1 MKGIN
6 NMKTKKLVTAL
17 CVFAAVMVSA
27 VSAYAEDVYIETDV
41 YQPDEICGYISI
53 KPTTDTDVYVKIY
66 KHTPETVEEGY
77 IVYDS
82 VIDADK
88 VHVDDKYIYKLEY
101 NNFNAET
108 KAYEGSYDIMVGIH
122 KHADSILPEDIVYHK
137 LNLVVEDT
145 NYSGAETFCNINIS
159 LTDENL
165 AKPLC
170 VEGGKKYDKTYDMTF
185 SYLTLLPGD
194 VTGDGKVN
202 VRDASAIASKLALG
216 KTSEL
221 SAAADFN
228 ADGKVNVRDAAAIA
242 LMLATKSNEPTEDST
257 ETTEPSVTTA
267 LTTAAT
273 DPTETTQTSSSANPS
288 ATTVSSDIT
297 GIMTLV
303 SKTTTA
309 TTTLSEVS
317 SDSISAETTLSD
329 TTTETTVSTDITTA
343 VTE

>member
-1 MKGIN
+1 
-6 NMKTKKLVTAL
+6 MKTKKLVTAL
-17 CVFAAVMVSA
+17 CVSATVMISA
-27 VSAYAEDVYIETDV
+27 VAAYAEDVYIETDV

-53 KPTTDTDVYVKIY
+53 KPSTDADVYVKIY

-82 VIDADK
+82 VISADK
-88 VHVDDKYIYKLEY
+88 VHVDDKYVYKLEY

-108 KAYEGSYDIMVGIH
+108 KAYEGSYDIMVGVH
-122 KHADSILPEDIVYHK
+122 KHADSILPEDIVYNK

-145 NYSGAETFCNINIS
+145 NYSGVETFCNINIS

-170 VEGGKKYDKTYDMTF
+170 VEGGEKYNKTYDMTF

-228 ADGKVNVRDAAAIA
+228 SDGKVNVRDAAAIA
-242 LMLATKSNEPTEDST
+242 LMLATKSNAPTEDST
-257 ETTEPSVTTA
+257 ETTKPSVSTEPAVTTA

-309 TTTLSEVS
+309 TTIISEVS

>member
-1 MKGIN
+1 
-6 NMKTKKLVTAL
+6 MKTKKIATAL
-17 CVFAAVMVSA
+17 CVSAAVMVSA
-27 VSAYAEDVYIETDV
+27 VSAYAEDVYMETEV
-41 YQPDEICGYISI
+41 YQPDEICGYINI
-53 KPTTDTDVYVKIY
+53 KPTTDADVYVKIY

-82 VIDADK
+82 VINADK

-101 NNFNAET
+101 NNFNVES
-108 KAYEGSYDIMVGIH
+108 KAYEGSYDIMVGVH

-145 NYSGAETFCNINIS
+145 NYSGAETFCNINIMIIF
-159 LTDENL
+159 LMEN
-165 AKPLC
+165 
-170 VEGGKKYDKTYDMTF
+170 VKKYDKTYDMTF

-228 ADGKVNVRDAAAIA
+228 ADGKVSVRDAAAIA
-242 LMLATKSNEPTEDST
+242 LMLATRQSEPTEDST
-257 ETTEPSVTTA
+257 ETTEPSVSTEPAVTTA
-267 LTTAAT
+267 LTTVAT
-273 DPTETTQTSSSANPS
+273 DPTETTNTSISADPT

-317 SDSISAETTLSD
+317 SDSISAETALSD
-329 TTTETTVSTDITTA
+329 TTTETTVSTDITTSA
-343 VTE
+343 TE